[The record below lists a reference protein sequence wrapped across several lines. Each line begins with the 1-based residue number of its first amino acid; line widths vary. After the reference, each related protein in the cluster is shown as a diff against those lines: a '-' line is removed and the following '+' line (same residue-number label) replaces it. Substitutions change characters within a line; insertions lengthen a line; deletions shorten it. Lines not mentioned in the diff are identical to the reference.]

1 MIGRLN
7 STVLNINLHA
17 QQVASGSIE
26 LKTLVKEKT
35 CISSLSV
42 DSRIRDTG

>member
-35 CISSLSV
+35 CISSAPAGFQF
-42 DSRIRDTG
+42 RDPG